1 MLVVGKKHLSW
12 VSMATVQGA
21 CFIVFKLLHYGVFSH
36 SWLLLAQSWLC
47 WHQDQPSLGT
57 RTTSCLSLLMC
68 LLSHAAS
75 TSRFSVERAPCPCIA
90 DMQLTLLYSG
100 DFKSTLSRSHTA
112 PNIKSGVTHSV
123 QQISVKPDFIN
134 LSLGSKTDIE

>member
-1 MLVVGKKHLSW
+1 
-12 VSMATVQGA
+12 MATFQGA

-36 SWLLLAQSWLC
+36 PRLLLAQSWYC
-47 WHQDQPSLGT
+47 WHLDQH
-57 RTTSCLSLLMC
+57 LLAPDPLRASHLPMC

-90 DMQLTLLYSG
+90 DMQLTLLYSA
-100 DFKSTLSRSHTA
+100 DFKSTLSRSLAA
-112 PNIKSGVTHSV
+112 PNIKSGVKHGI
-123 QQISVKPDFIN
+123 QQILVKSKFIN